1 MIQGKGKNLSFEI
14 KTKAS
19 VTGVTAGTQLYEVR
33 GNTRIPKAAVWAL
46 VWALTP
52 SQGGKDPK
60 IPFNPAQRLLHP
72 LPGLGSWR
80 RTTARAAAP
89 KARPSPCPAPAPFL
103 LPAASDSDSWDLPR
117 GLSWEF
123 SRAGSREDAQAV
135 KNLDLLQPRVWGM
148 SSIPHVWAVF
158 LGAARTRADPMGI
171 LFLILTSSLQ
181 ELQDRQPW
189 FPGS

>member
-60 IPFNPAQRLLHP
+60 IPFKPSSEAAPPPPRAGQLEGNNGQSCSSQGQAKP
-72 LPGLGSWR
+72 LPC
-80 RTTARAAAP
+80 
-89 KARPSPCPAPAPFL
+89 PSPV
-103 LPAASDSDSWDLPR
+103 PAAS
-117 GLSWEF
+117 
-123 SRAGSREDAQAV
+123 
-135 KNLDLLQPRVWGM
+135 
-148 SSIPHVWAVF
+148 
-158 LGAARTRADPMGI
+158 
-171 LFLILTSSLQ
+171 SL
-181 ELQDRQPW
+181 
-189 FPGS
+189 